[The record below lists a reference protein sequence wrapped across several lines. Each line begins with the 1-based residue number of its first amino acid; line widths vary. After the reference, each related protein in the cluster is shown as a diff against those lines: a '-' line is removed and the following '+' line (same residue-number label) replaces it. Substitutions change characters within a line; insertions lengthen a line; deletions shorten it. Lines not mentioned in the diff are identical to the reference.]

1 MRTRP
6 VVPVAERMSVRS
18 LPIVGSIVDVSPSP
32 AAVVNR
38 LIVWVCPLS
47 ARVYVKLP
55 AAAPVF
61 SSVRVRLRDSGSWNS
76 S

>member
-1 MRTRP
+1 M
-6 VVPVAERMSVRS
+6 
-18 LPIVGSIVDVSPSP
+18 DVSPFP

-38 LIVWVCPLS
+38 LIVWFCPLS
-47 ARVYVKLP
+47 ARVYVKVP
-55 AAAPVF
+55 AWAPVL